1 MIVST
6 STGLCLDNPAIPPS
20 GKIVFL
26 DVDGVLNSHEIAAEH
41 YHRTGEMGFGGF
53 FAEDDTATHNNVI
66 WGQAQVDRLRK
77 IVETT
82 QAAIVISS
90 TWRLNF
96 SLAKFKEMFAVY
108 GWPDAPVI
116 DKTDSAFV
124 DRCDEIAAWLS
135 RHHEKV
141 TGFVVI
147 DDDKDAWRPME
158 SCHFVRTKIRN
169 GLQDNHVE
177 AAIHALG
184 LPVDPILISIQ

>member
-1 MIVST
+1 MI
-6 STGLCLDNPAIPPS
+6 PES

-26 DVDGVLNSHEIAAEH
+26 DIDGVLNSHEIAAEH

-53 FAEDDTATHNNVI
+53 FDADDTPTHNNVI

-82 QAAIVISS
+82 QAAIVMSS
-90 TWRLNF
+90 TWRLHY

-116 DKTDSAFV
+116 DKTDSAYV

-135 RHHEKV
+135 QYHERV

-147 DDDKDAWRPME
+147 DDDKDAWRPMD
-158 SCHFVRTKIRN
+158 SPHFVRTKILD
-169 GLQDNHVE
+169 GLQDHHAE

-184 LPVDPILISIQ
+184 LPIDAILIHTQ